1 MMILDEYTS
10 TEEMKR
16 RGQEALVQLENESTE
31 NATQISKVEAGIAV
45 IRSTRVDR
53 TQEQQRKTAHVAHL
67 QEQHNQA
74 VNFAKLA
81 QGTIREKDCLSQVAK
96 TRKKLAEHKQSLQSL
111 ESEIAEAEQK
121 SQAREQE
128 LTTTLQTLLAE
139 QERIQ
144 AEIHGTQAA
153 HGQAHEE
160 LGNHLHTTA
169 LQAYQERQKRI
180 EDLKSQLVE
189 AQAEQLDFHEAALK
203 ELAPW
208 PELQSDIV
216 RLKPPE
222 DTVTRAIDAS
232 HYYAETMLQEI
243 KALAPHWKIPLPSLP
258 SGHHILDA
266 IMVYDGEILAA
277 RQDQRA
283 LKYRVDLIKKLRDEY
298 HAHLAANNK

>member
-10 TEEMKR
+10 TEEIKR
-16 RGQEALVQLENESTE
+16 RGSEALAQLELTFTE
-31 NATQISKVEAGIAV
+31 NATQISSTQAEFAA

-53 TQEQQRKTAHVAHL
+53 TQELQRKMARVAAL

-111 ESEIAEAEQK
+111 ESETVEAEQK

-144 AEIHGTQAA
+144 TDREGTQAA
-153 HGQAHEE
+153 HSQAHEE

-169 LQAYQERQKRI
+169 LQAYQVAQEQ
-180 EDLKSQLVE
+180 EDKLR
-189 AQAEQLDFHEAALK
+189 EQLISAQLDKHDLLAVALK
-203 ELAPW
+203 DLAAW
-208 PELQSDIV
+208 PELQKDV
-216 RLKPPE
+216 QRLEPQ
-222 DTVTRAIDAS
+222 DDAVTRALDAS

-243 KALAPHWKIPLPSLP
+243 KALAPHWRIPLPSLS

-266 IMVYDGEILAA
+266 IMVYDGEILTA

-298 HAHLAANNK
+298 HAHLAVHKK